1 MLPNVCHRC
10 HRTRHPSEFDL
21 KPTLTWWLRLIRLF
35 HGQLAMLSYAE
46 RNGYEFDR
54 PECGQ
59 CFGPGYNP
67 GAFVTRRSGTVEPP
81 DAGRG
86 VHHIDE
92 ISLSGCSVADETD
105 KPNEHRAS
113 RIIAGYMT
121 GISNKGELM
130 ELSRSFEP

>member
-67 GAFVTRRSGTVEPP
+67 RRI
-81 DAGRG
+81 R
-86 VHHIDE
+86 
-92 ISLSGCSVADETD
+92 D
-105 KPNEHRAS
+105 KAIRD
-113 RIIAGYMT
+113 R
-121 GISNKGELM
+121 
-130 ELSRSFEP
+130 